1 MQFKAH
7 LLTVLRSFV
16 YIVTADVSVSFAL
29 RVHTGVDR
37 AVHALN
43 ELCSKGYST
52 LLAAPDFHE
61 GYVEVKPK

>member
-1 MQFKAH
+1 MFPS
-7 LLTVLRSFV
+7 VL
-16 YIVTADVSVSFAL
+16 FAL
-29 RVHTGVDR
+29 HVHTGVDR